1 MRQAILLKAIE
12 EWLGDILHVLHNHNA
27 LKVLV
32 DSARLDVGPNGD
44 AGIVTRAR
52 VGIDPVETPVE
63 EVVEALMD
71 PVRLAHDN
79 CVTLSGGEADGSN
92 GVDL

>member
-12 EWLGDILHVLHNHNA
+12 EWLRDILHVKIRLLHNHNA

-32 DSARLDVGPNGD
+32 DSARLDVGADGD
-44 AGIVTRAR
+44 VGIVTRAR
-52 VGIDPVETPVE
+52 VGVNPVETPVE

-79 CVTLSGGEADGSN
+79 CVTLSG
-92 GVDL
+92 